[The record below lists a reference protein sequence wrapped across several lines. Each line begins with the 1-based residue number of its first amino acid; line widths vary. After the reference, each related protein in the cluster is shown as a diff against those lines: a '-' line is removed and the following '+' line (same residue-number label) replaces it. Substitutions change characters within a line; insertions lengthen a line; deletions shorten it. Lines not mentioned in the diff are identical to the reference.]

1 MSTTSS
7 SVASLIHNDINM
19 DNILLGYRNGIQT
32 PLINDFNIAV
42 FRKWN
47 VHTKVP
53 CWFHGRFANPQWMS
67 PEQMERE
74 GDELSIG
81 KLDEKI
87 DIYALGNILYKIAVG
102 NSPWK
107 YNYKVSKITSDEK
120 PRIARA
126 KLRGQKPKVPPDVIL
141 AASGSSN
148 NNNSNSTAS
157 LSSSSSSSS
166 IKAILSAM
174 NKCYRNNATLRPS
187 AEYIATY
194 LQSELDTIELRMK
207 VMDSFEF

>member
-1 MSTTSS
+1 
-7 SVASLIHNDINM
+7 
-19 DNILLGYRNGIQT
+19 
-32 PLINDFNIAV
+32 
-42 FRKWN
+42 
-47 VHTKVP
+47 
-53 CWFHGRFANPQWMS
+53 MS

-74 GDELSIG
+74 EDELSIG

-107 YNYKVSKITSDEK
+107 YNYKVSKITSEEK

-141 AASGSSN
+141 AASGNNNNN
-148 NNNSNSTAS
+148 NNNSTAS
-157 LSSSSSSSS
+157 ISSSSSSSSS

-187 AEYIATY
+187 AAYIATY
-194 LQSELDTIELRMK
+194 LQSELDTIELRTK